1 MGIGLFDELHLK
13 LINLEFKLSQQPFQ
27 TEVSQLLQ
35 LIIHSLYSQKEIFLR
50 ELISN
55 SSDALDKLRYISLTD
70 PKMKS
75 FTFDPKI
82 NLEFSEGDNPT
93 LTLTDTGIGMSKKD
107 LEDNLGTIAKS
118 GTKNFLS
125 KLSGDAKKD
134 SNLIGQFGV
143 GFYSSFMV
151 ADKVEVSSKKSGS
164 KQAWKWISDGK
175 SGFEIIKDVKE
186 VNGTTI
192 VLHLNDEGKE
202 FASKWKIENLITKY
216 SDHIDSPIFLTYE
229 DTEYDKDGKEKN
241 KGIKTEQVNDAKAF
255 WTRSK
260 SEIKKKEYKEFYK
273 GFSSDMDDTFD
284 WVHFRAEGNLEF
296 VILFFIPK
304 KASPDIF
311 RADYQS
317 GVKLYV
323 NRVFITDDDKEL
335 LPPWLRFVKGIIDSS
350 DLPLNVSR
358 EILQQ
363 NRVMAKIKSN
373 SVKKILDRLKT
384 IAGNKEKYAEFYG
397 EYGRLI
403 KEGVY
408 QDFEH
413 KDALTELLRF
423 KSTKDDGLVSLRE
436 YVERMR
442 EDQKSIYYI
451 TGQNQVSLKN
461 SPLLE
466 MYQKKDVEVLLLD
479 DEIDE
484 IIISSVP
491 KYDEKDLKSVNRS
504 GAADDFSEES
514 DKDMEKSL
522 QPVIKKIKKVLG
534 DKVKDVKLSN
544 RLSDSPSCIVA
555 DENDPT
561 AQMQEMMKS
570 MGQMDM
576 PAIKPILEINPTHDI
591 VLKMKEKTKQKS
603 FDSIALLLFEQAL
616 IQEGVKLEDTSGF
629 VARLNKVI
637 SETL

>member
-1 MGIGLFDELHLK
+1 
-13 LINLEFKLSQQPFQ
+13 LENNLSQQPFQ
-27 TEVSQLLQ
+27 TEVSQLLK
-35 LIIHSLYSQKEIFLR
+35 LIIHSLYSHKEIFLR

-55 SSDALDKLRYISLTD
+55 ASDALDKLRYLTLTKD
-70 PKMKS
+70 DYKS
-75 FTFDPKI
+75 FSFDPKI
-82 NLEFSEGDNPT
+82 SLEFQDGDNPT
-93 LTLTDTGIGMSKKD
+93 LTITDSGIGMSKKE
-107 LEDNLGTIAKS
+107 LQDNLGTIARS

-134 SNLIGQFGV
+134 SQLIGQFGV

-151 ADKVEVSSKKSGS
+151 GDTVEVASKKAGN
-164 KQAWKWISDGK
+164 KEAWRWISDGQ
-175 SGFEIIKDVKE
+175 SGFEIKKDVKKD
-186 VNGTTI
+186 NGTSITI
-192 VLHLNDEGKE
+192 HLNNEGKE
-202 FASKWKIENLITKY
+202 FASRWQIENLVKKY
-216 SDHIDSPIFLTYE
+216 SDHIDFPIFLTYPE
-229 DTEYDKDGKEKN
+229 IDYDDEGKEK
-241 KGIKTEQVNDAKAF
+241 GRELKTDQVNDAKAF

-260 SEIKKKEYKEFYK
+260 NELKKKDYNEFYK
-273 GFSSDMDDTFD
+273 SFSNDIDDPFE

-296 VILFFIPK
+296 TILFFIPK
-304 KASPDIF
+304 KASPDIY

-335 LPPWLRFVKGIIDSS
+335 LPPWLRFVRGIIDSS

-363 NRVMAKIKSN
+363 NRIMAKIKSN
-373 SVKKILDRLKT
+373 SVKKILDKLKT
-384 IAGNKEKYAEFYG
+384 IAGDKDKYAKFFDQ
-397 EYGRLI
+397 YGRLI

-413 KDALTELLRF
+413 KEALTDLLRF

-436 YVERMR
+436 YVDRMR

-451 TGQNQVSLKN
+451 TGQNQITLKN

-466 MYQKKDVEVLLLD
+466 MYDKKDIEVLILD

-484 IIISSVP
+484 IIITGVP
-491 KYDEKDLKSVNRS
+491 KYDEKELKAVNRS
-504 GAADDFSEES
+504 GAAEDFSES
-514 DKDMEKSL
+514 TDKETEKSL
-522 QPVIKKIKKVLG
+522 KPVLKKIKKILG
-534 DKVKDVKLSN
+534 DRVKDVKVSS

-561 AQMQEMMKS
+561 AQMQEMMRS

-576 PAIKPILEINPTHDI
+576 PDIKPILEINPDHDI
-591 VLKMKEKTKQKS
+591 VSKLKEKTRQKS
-603 FDSIALLLFEQAL
+603 FDDIALLLYEQAL
-616 IQEGVKLEDTSGF
+616 IQEGVKLEDPAGF
-629 VARLNKVI
+629 VDRLNNVI
-637 SETL
+637 VDTL

>member
-1 MGIGLFDELHLK
+1 M
-13 LINLEFKLSQQPFQ
+13 SQQPFQ
-27 TEVSQLLQ
+27 TEVSQLLK
-35 LIIHSLYSQKEIFLR
+35 LIIHSLYSHKEIFLR

-55 SSDALDKLRYISLTD
+55 SSDALDKLRYLTLTKD
-70 PKMKS
+70 DFKS
-75 FTFDPKI
+75 FSFDPKVTI
-82 NLEFSEGDNPT
+82 EFQDGDDPT
-93 LTLTDTGIGMSKKD
+93 LTITDTGIGMSKKE
-107 LEDNLGTIAKS
+107 LQDNLGTIARS

-134 SNLIGQFGV
+134 SQLIGQFGV

-151 ADKVEVSSKKSGS
+151 ADRVEVATKKAGNKES
-164 KQAWKWISDGK
+164 WKWVSDGE
-175 SGFEIIKDVKE
+175 SGFEIKKDVKKD
-186 VNGTTI
+186 NGTSIT
-192 VLHLNDEGKE
+192 LYLNEEGKE
-202 FASKWKIENLITKY
+202 FASRWKIESLIKKY
-216 SDHIDSPIFLTYE
+216 SDHIDFPIFLTYSE
-229 DTEYDKDGKEKN
+229 VDYDDEGKEK
-241 KGIKTEQVNDAKAF
+241 GREIKTDQVNDAKAF

-260 SEIKKKEYKEFYK
+260 SEINDKEYKEFYK
-273 GFSSDMDDTFD
+273 SFSNDMEDPFD

-296 VILFFIPK
+296 TILFFMPK

-335 LPPWLRFVKGIIDSS
+335 LPPWLRFVKGVIDSS

-363 NRVMAKIKSN
+363 NRIMAKIRSN

-384 IAGNKEKYAEFYG
+384 IAGDKDRYFEFY
-397 EYGRLI
+397 EQYGRLI

-413 KDALTELLRF
+413 KEALTDLLRF
-423 KSTKDDGLVSLRE
+423 KSTKEDGLVSLRE
-436 YVERMR
+436 YVDRMR

-451 TGQNQVSLKN
+451 TGQNQISLRN

-466 MYQKKDVEVLLLD
+466 MYEKKDIEVLILD

-484 IIISSVP
+484 IIITGVP
-491 KYDEKDLKSVNRS
+491 KYDDKELKSVNRS
-504 GAADDFSEES
+504 GASDDFGD
-514 DKDMEKSL
+514 DKDKEKEDEKSL
-522 QPVIKKIKKVLG
+522 KPVLKKMKKLLG
-534 DKVKDVKLSN
+534 DKVKDVKVSS
-544 RLSDSPSCIVA
+544 RLNDSPSCIVA

-561 AQMQEMMKS
+561 AQMQEMMRS

-576 PAIKPILEINPTHDI
+576 PEIKPILEINPNHDI
-591 VLKMKEKTKQKS
+591 VSKLKDKTRQKS
-603 FDSIALLLFEQAL
+603 FDNIAYLLYEQAL
-616 IQEGVKLEDTSGF
+616 IQEGVKLEDPSGF
-629 VARLNKVI
+629 VNRLNDVI
-637 SETL
+637 KETL

>member
-1 MGIGLFDELHLK
+1 MAQK
-13 LINLEFKLSQQPFQ
+13 PFQ
-27 TEVSQLLQ
+27 TEVSQLLK
-35 LIIHSLYSQKEIFLR
+35 LIIHSLYSHKEIFLR

-55 SSDALDKLRYISLTD
+55 SSDALDKLRYLTLTKD
-70 PKMKS
+70 DYKSMK
-75 FTFDPKI
+75 FDPKI
-82 NLEFSEGDNPT
+82 NLEFLEGDNPT
-93 LTLTDTGIGMSKKD
+93 LTITDTGIGMSKKE
-107 LEDNLGTIAKS
+107 LEDNLGTIARS

-134 SNLIGQFGV
+134 SQLIGQFGV

-151 ADKVEVSSKKSGS
+151 ADRVEVASKKAGN
-164 KQAWKWISDGK
+164 KEAWRWISDGET
-175 SGFEIIKDVKE
+175 GFEIKKDVKKD
-186 VNGTTI
+186 NGTSITM
-192 VLHLNDEGKE
+192 HLNDEGKE
-202 FASKWKIENLITKY
+202 FASRWRIESLVKKY
-216 SDHIDSPIFLTYE
+216 SDHIDSPIFLTYT
-229 DTEYDKDGKEKN
+229 DIEYDKDGKEKS
-241 KGIKTEQVNDAKAF
+241 KGLKTEQINDAQAF

-260 SEIKKKEYKEFYK
+260 SDIKKKEYNEFYK
-273 GFSSDMDDTFD
+273 AFSSDMDDPFD

-304 KASPDIF
+304 KAAPDIF

-335 LPPWLRFVKGIIDSS
+335 LPTWLRFVKGIIDSS

-363 NRVMAKIKSN
+363 NRIMAKIKSN
-373 SVKKILDRLKT
+373 AVKKILDRLKT
-384 IAGNKEKYAEFYG
+384 IAGNKERYAEFYNQ
-397 EYGRLI
+397 YGRLI

-413 KDALTELLRF
+413 KEALTELLRF
-423 KSTKDDGLVSLRE
+423 KSTRETGFVSLRE

-442 EDQKSIYYI
+442 DEQKSIYYI
-451 TGQNQVSLKN
+451 TGQNQISLQN

-466 MYQKKDVEVLLLD
+466 MYNKKDIEVLLLD

-514 DKDMEKSL
+514 DKDVKKSL
-522 QPVIKKIKKVLG
+522 QPVVKKIKKVLG

-570 MGQMDM
+570 MGQTDM
-576 PAIKPILEINPTHDI
+576 PTIKPILEINPNHNI
-591 VLKMKEKTKQKS
+591 VVKLKEKTKQKS
-603 FDSIALLLFEQAL
+603 FEGIALLLFEQAL
-616 IQEGVKLEDTSGF
+616 IQEGVKLEDPSGF
-629 VARLNKVI
+629 VERLNKVI
-637 SETL
+637 SDTL

>member
-1 MGIGLFDELHLK
+1 M
-13 LINLEFKLSQQPFQ
+13 SQQPFQ
-27 TEVSQLLQ
+27 TEVSQLLK
-35 LIIHSLYSQKEIFLR
+35 LIIHSLYSHKEIFLR

-55 SSDALDKLRYISLTD
+55 SSDALDKLRYLTLTKD
-70 PKMKS
+70 DFKS
-75 FTFDPKI
+75 FSFDPKVS
-82 NLEFSEGDNPT
+82 LEFQDGDEPT
-93 LTLTDTGIGMSKKD
+93 LTISDSGIGMSKKE
-107 LEDNLGTIAKS
+107 LQDNLGTIARS

-134 SNLIGQFGV
+134 SQLIGQFGV

-151 ADKVEVSSKKSGS
+151 ADRVEVSTKKAGNKES
-164 KQAWKWISDGK
+164 WRWISDGET
-175 SGFEIIKDVKE
+175 GFEIKKDVKKE
-186 VNGTTI
+186 NGTSIT
-192 VLHLNDEGKE
+192 LFLNDEGKE
-202 FASKWKIENLITKY
+202 FASRWKIESLIKKY
-216 SDHIDSPIFLTYE
+216 SDHIDFPIFLTYSE
-229 DTEYDKDGKEKN
+229 TDYDDEGKEKG
-241 KGIKTEQVNDAKAF
+241 KEIKTDQVNDAKAF

-260 SEIKKKEYKEFYK
+260 SELKDKDYKEFYK
-273 GFSSDMDDTFD
+273 SFSNDMEDPFD

-296 VILFFIPK
+296 TILFFMPK
-304 KASPDIF
+304 KASPDLF

-335 LPPWLRFVKGIIDSS
+335 LPPWLRFVRGVIDSS

-363 NRVMAKIKSN
+363 NRIMAKIRSN
-373 SVKKILDRLKT
+373 SVKKVLDRLKT
-384 IAGNKEKYAEFYG
+384 IAGDKEKYSEFFDQ
-397 EYGRLI
+397 YGRLI

-413 KDALTELLRF
+413 KEALTDLLRF
-423 KSTKDDGLVSLRE
+423 KSTKGDDLVSLRE

-451 TGQNQVSLKN
+451 TGQNQVTLRN

-466 MYQKKDVEVLLLD
+466 MYAKKDIEVLILD

-484 IIISSVP
+484 IIITGVP
-491 KYDEKDLKSVNRS
+491 KYDDKELKSVNRS
-504 GAADDFSEES
+504 GAAEDFSDDS
-514 DKDMEKSL
+514 DKEDEKSL
-522 QPVIKKIKKVLG
+522 KPVLKKMKKLLG
-534 DKVKDVKLSN
+534 DKVKDVKVSS

-561 AQMQEMMKS
+561 AQMQEMMRS

-576 PAIKPILEINPTHDI
+576 PEVKPILEINPNHDI
-591 VLKMKEKTKQKS
+591 VSKLKDKTRQKS
-603 FDSIALLLFEQAL
+603 FDDIAFLLYEQAL
-616 IQEGVKLEDTSGF
+616 IQEGVKLEDPAGF
-629 VARLNKVI
+629 VERLNGI
-637 SETL
+637 IAETL

>member
-1 MGIGLFDELHLK
+1 M
-13 LINLEFKLSQQPFQ
+13 SQQPFQ
-27 TEVSQLLQ
+27 TEVSQLLK
-35 LIIHSLYSQKEIFLR
+35 LIIHSLYSHKEIFLR

-55 SSDALDKLRYISLTD
+55 SSDALDKLRYLTLTKD
-70 PKMKS
+70 DFKS
-75 FTFDPKI
+75 FSFDPKVSI
-82 NLEFSEGDNPT
+82 EFQDGDDPT
-93 LTLTDTGIGMSKKD
+93 LTITDTGIGMSKKE
-107 LEDNLGTIAKS
+107 LQDNLGTIARS

-134 SNLIGQFGV
+134 SQLIGQFGV

-151 ADKVEVSSKKSGS
+151 ADRVEVATKKAGNKES
-164 KQAWKWISDGK
+164 WKWVSDGE
-175 SGFEIIKDVKE
+175 SGFEIKKDVKKD
-186 VNGTTI
+186 NGTSIT
-192 VLHLNDEGKE
+192 LYLNEEGKE
-202 FASKWKIENLITKY
+202 FASRWKIESLIKKY
-216 SDHIDSPIFLTYE
+216 SDHIDFPIFLTYSE
-229 DTEYDKDGKEKN
+229 VDYDDEGKEK
-241 KGIKTEQVNDAKAF
+241 GRDVKTDQVNDAKAF

-260 SEIKKKEYKEFYK
+260 SELKDKEYKEFYK
-273 GFSSDMDDTFD
+273 SFSNDMEDPFD

-296 VILFFIPK
+296 TILFFMPK

-335 LPPWLRFVKGIIDSS
+335 LPPWLRFVKGVIDSS

-363 NRVMAKIKSN
+363 NRIMAKIRSN

-384 IAGNKEKYAEFYG
+384 IAGDKDRYSEFY
-397 EYGRLI
+397 EQYGRLI

-413 KDALTELLRF
+413 KEALTDLLRF
-423 KSTKDDGLVSLRE
+423 KSTKEDGLVSLRE
-436 YVERMR
+436 YVDRMR

-451 TGQNQVSLKN
+451 TGQNQISLRN

-466 MYQKKDVEVLLLD
+466 MYAKKDIEVLILD

-484 IIISSVP
+484 IIITGVP
-491 KYDEKDLKSVNRS
+491 KYDDKELKSVNRS
-504 GAADDFSEES
+504 GASDDFDEDA
-514 DKDMEKSL
+514 DKEKKDEKSL
-522 QPVIKKIKKVLG
+522 KPVLKKMKKLLG
-534 DKVKDVKLSN
+534 DKVKDVKVSS
-544 RLSDSPSCIVA
+544 RLNDSPSCIVA

-561 AQMQEMMKS
+561 AQMQEMMRS

-576 PAIKPILEINPTHDI
+576 PEIKPILEINPNHDI
-591 VLKMKEKTKQKS
+591 VSKLKDKTRQKS
-603 FDSIALLLFEQAL
+603 FDNIAYLLYEQAL
-616 IQEGVKLEDTSGF
+616 IQEGVKLEDPSGF
-629 VARLNKVI
+629 VKRLNNVI
-637 SETL
+637 KETL

>member
-1 MGIGLFDELHLK
+1 M
-13 LINLEFKLSQQPFQ
+13 SQQPFQ
-27 TEVSQLLQ
+27 TEVSQLLK
-35 LIIHSLYSQKEIFLR
+35 LIIHSLYSHKEIFLR

-55 SSDALDKLRYISLTD
+55 ASDALDKLRYLTLTKD
-70 PKMKS
+70 DYKS
-75 FTFDPKI
+75 FSFDPKI
-82 NLEFSEGDNPT
+82 SLEFQDGDNPT
-93 LTLTDTGIGMSKKD
+93 LTITDSGIGMSKKE
-107 LEDNLGTIAKS
+107 LQDNLGTIARS

-134 SNLIGQFGV
+134 SQLIGQFGV

-151 ADKVEVSSKKSGS
+151 GDTVEVATKKAGN
-164 KQAWKWISDGK
+164 KEAWRWISDGQ
-175 SGFEIIKDVKE
+175 SGFEIKKDVKKD
-186 VNGTTI
+186 NGTSITI
-192 VLHLNDEGKE
+192 HLNDEGKE
-202 FASKWKIENLITKY
+202 FASRWQIENLVKKY
-216 SDHIDSPIFLTYE
+216 SDHIDFPIFLTYPE
-229 DTEYDKDGKEKN
+229 IDYDDEGKEK
-241 KGIKTEQVNDAKAF
+241 GRELKTDQVNDAKAF

-260 SEIKKKEYKEFYK
+260 NELKKKDYNEFYK
-273 GFSSDMDDTFD
+273 SFSNDIDDPFE

-296 VILFFIPK
+296 TILFFIPK
-304 KASPDIF
+304 KASPDIY

-335 LPPWLRFVKGIIDSS
+335 LPPWLRFVRGIIDSS

-363 NRVMAKIKSN
+363 NRIMAKIKSN
-373 SVKKILDRLKT
+373 SVKKILDKLKT
-384 IAGNKEKYAEFYG
+384 IAGDKDKYAKFFDQ
-397 EYGRLI
+397 YGRLI

-413 KDALTELLRF
+413 KEALTDLLRF

-436 YVERMR
+436 YVDRMR

-451 TGQNQVSLKN
+451 TGQNQITLKN

-466 MYQKKDVEVLLLD
+466 MYDKKDIEVLILD

-484 IIISSVP
+484 IIITGVP
-491 KYDEKDLKSVNRS
+491 KYDEKELKAVNRS
-504 GAADDFSEES
+504 GAAEDFSES
-514 DKDMEKSL
+514 TDKETEKSL
-522 QPVIKKIKKVLG
+522 KPVLKKIKKVLG
-534 DKVKDVKLSN
+534 DRVKDVKASS

-561 AQMQEMMKS
+561 AQMQEMMRS

-576 PAIKPILEINPTHDI
+576 PDIKPILEINPDHDI
-591 VLKMKEKTKQKS
+591 VSKLKEKTRQKS
-603 FDSIALLLFEQAL
+603 FDDIALLLYEQAL
-616 IQEGVKLEDTSGF
+616 IQEGVKLEDPAGF
-629 VARLNKVI
+629 VERLNNVI
-637 SETL
+637 VDTL

>member
-1 MGIGLFDELHLK
+1 MSKHK
-13 LINLEFKLSQQPFQ
+13 FQ
-27 TEVSQLLQ
+27 TEVSQLLH
-35 LIIHSLYSQKEIFLR
+35 LIIHSLYSHKEIFLR

-55 SSDALDKLRYISLTD
+55 ASDALDKLRYLTLTKDDYKSMSFEPKISLEY
-70 PKMKS
+70 M
-75 FTFDPKI
+75 
-82 NLEFSEGDNPT
+82 EGDEPT
-93 LTLTDTGIGMSKKD
+93 LTITDNGIGMSKKE
-107 LEDNLGTIAKS
+107 LEDNLGTIARS

-134 SNLIGQFGV
+134 SQLIGQFGV

-151 ADKVEVSSKKSGS
+151 ADKVEVASKKAGN
-164 KQAWKWISDGK
+164 KEAWRWVSDGQT
-175 SGFEIIKDVKE
+175 GFEIKKDIKKDI
-186 VNGTTI
+186 GTSITI
-192 VLHLNDEGKE
+192 HLNDEGKE
-202 FASKWKIENLITKY
+202 FASRWRIDGLVKKY

-229 DTEYDKDGKEKN
+229 DTEYDKEGKEKS
-241 KGIKTEQVNDAKAF
+241 KGFKTEQINDAKAF

-260 SEIKKKEYKEFYK
+260 TEIKKKEYKEFYK
-273 GFSSDMDDTFD
+273 SFSSDMDDPLD

-335 LPPWLRFVKGIIDSS
+335 LPPWLRFVKGVIDSS

-363 NRVMAKIKSN
+363 NRVMAKIRSN

-384 IAGNKEKYAEFYG
+384 IAGNKENYGVFY
-397 EYGRLI
+397 EQYGRLI

-413 KDALTELLRF
+413 KEALTDLLRF
-423 KSTKDDGLVSLRE
+423 KSTKDDGLISLRE

-466 MYQKKDVEVLLLD
+466 MYRKKDIEVLLLD

-491 KYDEKDLKSVNRS
+491 KYDEKDLKSVNKS

-514 DKDMEKSL
+514 NKDTEKSL
-522 QPVIKKIKKVLG
+522 KPVMKKMKKILG
-534 DKVKDVKLSN
+534 DKVKDVKVSN

-561 AQMQEMMKS
+561 AQMQEMMRS

-576 PAIKPILEINPTHDI
+576 PEIKPILEINPTHDI
-591 VLKMKEKTKQKS
+591 VIKLKEKTKQKS
-603 FDSIALLLFEQAL
+603 FDSIALLLYEQAL
-616 IQEGVKLEDTSGF
+616 IQEGVKLEDPSGF
-629 VARLNKVI
+629 VERLNSVI
-637 SETL
+637 VNTL

>member
-1 MGIGLFDELHLK
+1 MAQK
-13 LINLEFKLSQQPFQ
+13 QFQ
-27 TEVSQLLQ
+27 TEVSQLLK
-35 LIIHSLYSQKEIFLR
+35 LIIHSLYSHKEIFLR

-55 SSDALDKLRYISLTD
+55 SSDALDKLRYLTLTKD
-70 PKMKS
+70 DYKSMK
-75 FTFDPKI
+75 FDPKI
-82 NLEFSEGDNPT
+82 SLEFLEGDEPT
-93 LTLTDTGIGMSKKD
+93 LTITDTGIGMSKKE
-107 LEDNLGTIAKS
+107 LEDNLGTIARS

-134 SNLIGQFGV
+134 SQLIGQFGV

-151 ADKVEVSSKKSGS
+151 ADKVEVASKKAGN
-164 KQAWKWISDGK
+164 KEAWRWVSDGQ
-175 SGFEIIKDVKE
+175 SGFEIKKDIKKE
-186 VNGTTI
+186 IGTSIT
-192 VLHLNDEGKE
+192 LHLNEEGKE
-202 FASKWKIENLITKY
+202 FASRWRIESLVKKY
-216 SDHIDSPIFLTYE
+216 SDHIDSPIFLTYT
-229 DTEYDKDGKEKN
+229 DTEYDKDGKEKS

-260 SEIKKKEYKEFYK
+260 TEIKKKEYKEFYK
-273 GFSSDMDDTFD
+273 SFSSDMDEPLD

-296 VILFFIPK
+296 IILFFIPK

-350 DLPLNVSR
+350 DFPLNVSR

-363 NRVMAKIKSN
+363 NRIMAKIRSN
-373 SVKKILDRLKT
+373 SVKKVLDRLKT
-384 IAGNKEKYAEFYG
+384 IAGDKEKYAEFYDQ
-397 EYGRLI
+397 YGRLV

-413 KDALTELLRF
+413 KEALTELLRF

-442 EDQKSIYYI
+442 EDQKSIFYI
-451 TGQNQVSLKN
+451 TGQNQISLKN

-466 MYQKKDVEVLLLD
+466 MYNKKDIEVLILD

-514 DKDMEKSL
+514 DKDTEKSL
-522 QPVIKKIKKVLG
+522 QPVIKKMKKVLG
-534 DKVKDVKLSN
+534 DKVKDIKLSN

-576 PAIKPILEINPTHDI
+576 PAIKPILEINPNHDI
-591 VLKMKEKTKQKS
+591 VVKLKEKTKQKS

-616 IQEGVKLEDTSGF
+616 IQEGVKLEDPSGF
-629 VARLNKVI
+629 VDRLNNVI
-637 SETL
+637 VDTL

>member
-1 MGIGLFDELHLK
+1 ME
-13 LINLEFKLSQQPFQ
+13 INLSQQPFQ
-27 TEVSQLLQ
+27 TEVSQLLK
-35 LIIHSLYSQKEIFLR
+35 LIIHSLYSHKEIFLR

-55 SSDALDKLRYISLTD
+55 ASDALDKLRYLTLTKD
-70 PKMKS
+70 DYKS

-82 NLEFSEGDNPT
+82 SLEFQDGENPT
-93 LTLTDTGIGMSKKD
+93 LTITDSGIGMSKKE
-107 LEDNLGTIAKS
+107 LQDNLGTIARS

-134 SNLIGQFGV
+134 SQLIGQFGV

-151 ADKVEVSSKKSGS
+151 ADRVEVASKKAGN
-164 KQAWKWISDGK
+164 KEAWRWISDGET
-175 SGFEIIKDVKE
+175 GFEIKKDVKKD
-186 VNGTTI
+186 NGTSI
-192 VLHLNDEGKE
+192 IIHLNDEGKE
-202 FASKWKIENLITKY
+202 FASRWQIESLVKKY
-216 SDHIDSPIFLTYE
+216 SDHIDFPIFLTFPE
-229 DTEYDKDGKEKN
+229 IDYDDEGKEKSR
-241 KGIKTEQVNDAKAF
+241 KLKTEQVNDAKAF

-260 SEIKKKEYKEFYK
+260 NELKKKDYKEFYK
-273 GFSSDMDDTFD
+273 SFSNDLEEPFE

-296 VILFFIPK
+296 TILFFIPK
-304 KASPDIF
+304 KASPDIY

-335 LPPWLRFVKGIIDSS
+335 LPPWLRFVKGVIDSS

-363 NRVMAKIKSN
+363 NRIMAKIKSN
-373 SVKKILDRLKT
+373 SVKKILDKLKT
-384 IAGNKEKYAEFYG
+384 VAGDKDKYAQFFDQ
-397 EYGRLI
+397 YGRLI

-413 KDALTELLRF
+413 KEALTDLLRF

-436 YVERMR
+436 YTDRMR

-451 TGQNQVSLKN
+451 TGQNQVSLRN

-466 MYQKKDVEVLLLD
+466 MYEKKDMEVLILD

-484 IIISSVP
+484 IIITAVP
-491 KYDEKDLKSVNRS
+491 KYDENELKSVNRS
-504 GAADDFSEES
+504 GAADDFSDDT
-514 DKDMEKSL
+514 DKETEKSL
-522 QPVIKKIKKVLG
+522 KPVLKKIKKILG
-534 DKVKDVKLSN
+534 DKVKDVKVST

-561 AQMQEMMKS
+561 AQMQEMMRS

-576 PAIKPILEINPTHDI
+576 PDIKPILEINPEHDI
-591 VLKMKEKTKQKS
+591 VVKLKSKTKQKA
-603 FDSIALLLFEQAL
+603 FDDIALLLYEQAL
-616 IQEGVKLEDTSGF
+616 IQEGVKLKDPAGF
-629 VARLNKVI
+629 VERLNKVI
-637 SETL
+637 ADTL

>member
-1 MGIGLFDELHLK
+1 
-13 LINLEFKLSQQPFQ
+13 
-27 TEVSQLLQ
+27 
-35 LIIHSLYSQKEIFLR
+35 
-50 ELISN
+50 
-55 SSDALDKLRYISLTD
+55 
-70 PKMKS
+70 
-75 FTFDPKI
+75 
-82 NLEFSEGDNPT
+82 
-93 LTLTDTGIGMSKKD
+93 
-107 LEDNLGTIAKS
+107 
-118 GTKNFLS
+118 
-125 KLSGDAKKD
+125 
-134 SNLIGQFGV
+134 
-143 GFYSSFMV
+143 
-151 ADKVEVSSKKSGS
+151 
-164 KQAWKWISDGK
+164 
-175 SGFEIIKDVKE
+175 
-186 VNGTTI
+186 
-192 VLHLNDEGKE
+192 
-202 FASKWKIENLITKY
+202 
-216 SDHIDSPIFLTYE
+216 
-229 DTEYDKDGKEKN
+229 
-241 KGIKTEQVNDAKAF
+241 
-255 WTRSK
+255 
-260 SEIKKKEYKEFYK
+260 
-273 GFSSDMDDTFD
+273 MDDPFD

-323 NRVFITDDDKEL
+323 NRVFITDDDKQL

-384 IAGNKEKYAEFYG
+384 IAGNKDKYAEFY
-397 EYGRLI
+397 EQYGRLI

-423 KSTKDDGLVSLRE
+423 KSTKDEGLVSLRE

-514 DKDMEKSL
+514 DKDVEKSL
-522 QPVIKKIKKVLG
+522 QPVLKKIKKVLG

-576 PAIKPILEINPTHDI
+576 PAIKPILEINPAHDI
-591 VLKMKEKTKQKS
+591 VVKMKEKTKQKS

>member
-1 MGIGLFDELHLK
+1 MAQK
-13 LINLEFKLSQQPFQ
+13 PFQ
-27 TEVSQLLQ
+27 TEVSQLLK
-35 LIIHSLYSQKEIFLR
+35 LIIHSLYSHKEIFLR

-55 SSDALDKLRYISLTD
+55 SSDALDKLRYLTLTKD
-70 PKMKS
+70 DFKSMK
-75 FTFDPKI
+75 FDPKI
-82 NLEFSEGDNPT
+82 SIEYVEGDNPT
-93 LTLTDTGIGMSKKD
+93 LTITDTGIGMSKKE
-107 LEDNLGTIAKS
+107 LEDNLGTIARS

-134 SNLIGQFGV
+134 SQLIGQFGV

-151 ADKVEVSSKKSGS
+151 ADKVEVSSMKAGNKE
-164 KQAWKWISDGK
+164 AWRWISDGET
-175 SGFEIIKDVKE
+175 GFEIKKDVKKD
-186 VNGTTI
+186 NGTSITM
-192 VLHLNDEGKE
+192 HLNDDGKE
-202 FASKWKIENLITKY
+202 FASRWRIESLVKKY
-216 SDHIDSPIFLTYE
+216 SDHIDSPIFLTYT
-229 DTEYDKDGKEKN
+229 DTEYDKDGKEKS
-241 KGIKTEQVNDAKAF
+241 KGLKTEQINDAQAF

-260 SEIKKKEYKEFYK
+260 SEIKKKEYNEFYK
-273 GFSSDMDDTFD
+273 SFSSDMDDPFD

-304 KASPDIF
+304 KAAPDIF

-363 NRVMAKIKSN
+363 NRIMAKIRSN

-384 IAGNKEKYAEFYG
+384 IAGNKEKYAEFYDQ
-397 EYGRLI
+397 YGRLI

-413 KDALTELLRF
+413 KEALTELLRF
-423 KSTKDDGLVSLRE
+423 KSTKEEGLVSLRE

-451 TGQNQVSLKN
+451 TGQNQISLKN

-466 MYQKKDVEVLLLD
+466 MYNKKDIEVLLLD

-504 GAADDFSEES
+504 GAADDFSEKS
-514 DKDMEKSL
+514 DKDVEKSL
-522 QPVIKKIKKVLG
+522 KPVVKKIKKVLG

-576 PAIKPILEINPTHDI
+576 PTIKPILEINPNHDI
-591 VLKMKEKTKQKS
+591 VLKLKEKTKQKS
-603 FDSIALLLFEQAL
+603 FDGIALLLFEQAL
-616 IQEGVKLEDTSGF
+616 IQEGVKLEDPSGF
-629 VARLNKVI
+629 VERLNKVI
-637 SETL
+637 SDTL